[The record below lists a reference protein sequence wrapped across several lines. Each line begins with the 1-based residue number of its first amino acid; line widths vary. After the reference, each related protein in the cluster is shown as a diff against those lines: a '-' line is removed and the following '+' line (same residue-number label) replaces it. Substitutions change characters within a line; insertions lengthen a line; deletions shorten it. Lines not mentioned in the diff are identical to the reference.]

1 MNKIIP
7 FDYHGNEVRSL
18 MINNEPWFVA
28 KDVCDMFGETNR
40 NRAMQS
46 LDDDEKGY
54 TQMTTPGGMQ
64 QMSIVNESGLYALLF
79 AMQPEKAR
87 GVSDEYIA
95 ARQQQLKDFKRW
107 ITHDVLPALRK
118 TGAYSISGYAPKA
131 TSLGEVASFLKVMRS
146 IMKENRQPSEKIAE
160 MAETVCKQF
169 NVKIPKDFVRHNP
182 FEQTSLFNITANIIL
197 PPHAENKQ
205 AKSR

>member
-28 KDVCDMFGETNR
+28 KDVCKILEIGTEQIR
-40 NRAMQS
+40 R
-46 LDDDEKGY
+46 LDDDEKGLRS
-54 TQMTTPGGMQ
+54 MHTPGGEQ
-64 QMSIVNESGLYALLF
+64 EMSIVSESGLYSLTLGSKK
-79 AMQPEKAR
+79 PEAKP
-87 GVSDEYIA
+87 
-95 ARQQQLKDFKRW
+95 FKRW

-169 NVKIPKDFVRHNP
+169 NVKIPKGFVRHNP

-205 AKSR
+205 AKGR

>member
-1 MNKIIP
+1 MNKIVP

-28 KDVCDMFGETNR
+28 KDVCKILEIGTEQIR
-40 NRAMQS
+40 R
-46 LDDDEKGY
+46 LDDDEKGLRS
-54 TQMTTPGGMQ
+54 MHTPGGEQ
-64 QMSIVNESGLYALLF
+64 EMSIVSESGLYSLTLGSKK
-79 AMQPEKAR
+79 PEAKP
-87 GVSDEYIA
+87 
-95 ARQQQLKDFKRW
+95 FKRW

-169 NVKIPKDFVRHNP
+169 NVKIPKGFVRHNP

>member
-28 KDVCDMFGETNR
+28 KDVCKILEIGTEQIR
-40 NRAMQS
+40 R
-46 LDDDEKGY
+46 LDDDEKGLRS
-54 TQMTTPGGMQ
+54 MHTPGGEQ
-64 QMSIVNESGLYALLF
+64 EMSIVSESGLYSLTLGSKK
-79 AMQPEKAR
+79 PEAKP
-87 GVSDEYIA
+87 
-95 ARQQQLKDFKRW
+95 FKRW

-146 IMKENRQPSEKIAE
+146 TMKENGQLPEKISE
-160 MAETVCKQF
+160 MTETVCKQF
-169 NVKIPKDFVRHNP
+169 NIRIPKGFVRRNP

-197 PPHAENKQ
+197 PPHAENKP
-205 AKSR
+205 AKGR

>member
-146 IMKENRQPSEKIAE
+146 IMKENGQLPEKISE
-160 MAETVCKQF
+160 MTETVCKQF
-169 NVKIPKDFVRHNP
+169 NIRIPKGFVRRNP

-197 PPHAENKQ
+197 PPRKT
-205 AKSR
+205 R